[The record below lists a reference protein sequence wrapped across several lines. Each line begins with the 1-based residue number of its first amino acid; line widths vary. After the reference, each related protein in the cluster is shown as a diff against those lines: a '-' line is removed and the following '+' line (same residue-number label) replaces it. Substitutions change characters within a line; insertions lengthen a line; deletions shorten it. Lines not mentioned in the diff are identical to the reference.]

1 MDLHKPIL
9 NEIKSRDLDLS
20 FSSSVLLKR
29 LFLFQVIKVAEINEN
44 RMPLLQY
51 HGK

>member
-1 MDLHKPIL
+1 MQDKV
-9 NEIKSRDLDLS
+9 IKHEFFKVNSRTLTFLS
-20 FSSSVLLKR
+20 SFK
-29 LFLFQVIKVAEINEN
+29 FLFQVIKVAEINEN